1 MHPHFF
7 PLNSEAEIVE
17 REFRLA
23 QEFGIYDEDML
34 VSRFI
39 YLSDKVVKVW
49 KTKAESAS
57 KGEIYI
63 GG

>member
-17 REFRLA
+17 REARLA
-23 QEFGIYDEDML
+23 QEFGIYDESML

-39 YLSDKVVKVW
+39 YLSDKVLAIWKVKQE
-49 KTKAESAS
+49 TIE
-57 KGEIYI
+57 KGATYI

>member
-7 PLNSEAEIVE
+7 PLNSEAEIIE
-17 REFRLA
+17 REFKLA

-34 VSRFI
+34 VNRFI
-39 YLSDKVVKVW
+39 YLSDKVTVVRR
-49 KTKAESAS
+49 S
-57 KGEIYI
+57 KQECIENGTVYI